1 MGRHWRHA
9 TLTVRLAENLHSAV
23 APLQEVLE
31 QQVELCHKEL
41 HMLKDTINVD
51 ICIANVL
58 L

>member
-41 HMLKDTINVD
+41 HKDTINVD